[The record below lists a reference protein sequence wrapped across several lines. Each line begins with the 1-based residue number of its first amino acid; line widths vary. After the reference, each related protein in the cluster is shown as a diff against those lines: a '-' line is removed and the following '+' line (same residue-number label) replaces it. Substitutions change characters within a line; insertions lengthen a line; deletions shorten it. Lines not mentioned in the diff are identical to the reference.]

1 MLRRLPANLP
11 LRTAAVAEPAAVAWH
26 AVARAGDVAGKS
38 ALVVGCGPIGALV
51 VAVLRRAGASEI
63 TAVDVHDYPRTVA
76 KALGADTTLDAADAV
91 SIAAVDADVVVECS
105 GNRFGLESAI
115 RGATRGGRIV
125 MLGLLPTGLQPAP
138 LSLVITRELEL
149 VGSFRFNDEI
159 DAVLE
164 ALADGSLNVEP
175 VISHEFGIEDGLE
188 AFAVAKDA
196 SASAKVLLAF

>member
-1 MLRRLPANLP
+1 
-11 LRTAAVAEPAAVAWH
+11 
-26 AVARAGDVAGKS
+26 
-38 ALVVGCGPIGALV
+38 
-51 VAVLRRAGASEI
+51 
-63 TAVDVHDYPRTVA
+63 
-76 KALGADTTLDAADAV
+76 
-91 SIAAVDADVVVECS
+91 
-105 GNRFGLESAI
+105 
-115 RGATRGGRIV
+115 

-159 DAVLE
+159 DSVLA

-175 VISHEFGIEDGLE
+175 VISHEFGIEAGLE